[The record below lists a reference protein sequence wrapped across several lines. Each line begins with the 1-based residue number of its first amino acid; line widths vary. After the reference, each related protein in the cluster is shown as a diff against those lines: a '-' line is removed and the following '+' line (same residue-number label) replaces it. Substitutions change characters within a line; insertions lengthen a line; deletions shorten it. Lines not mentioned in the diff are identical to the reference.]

1 MTQGRWTGDVSATTC
16 SLLTRAS
23 ARIVAVMVA
32 ALAAT
37 LSAPVPAQAALP
49 EGRAYEMVSL
59 SFKEGYAA
67 TAIRGAAPDGESVAF
82 ASAGA
87 FSGAPANTG
96 ALNTFLA
103 RRTTGGWLTAPLA
116 PPATLAPWFP
126 GRNPVDLSS
135 DLGAS
140 LDETMVG
147 ESYGQGVSQGT
158 EALFLLH
165 ASSAPDIEAGFALAS
180 PLLRRLS
187 GDVIHVGYES
197 ASPDLSHII
206 FGIGSDGP
214 SQALLPEGQEMGSN
228 SQGTPDLYE
237 IAGADGPAPV
247 LRLVGLDNQR
257 KVIDP
262 YCPVDLGSGGAV
274 SVYNAIAAGGAE
286 IFFTT
291 NANQQAGSS
300 CDWTQSGDDVPANP
314 AILYVRVNGAKTL
327 QVSNRLDS
335 ECAATEPC
343 HGAPQAR
350 ALFQGANTAG
360 TKAFFITAQ
369 PLVNGDRD
377 TGNDLYMATIEDE
390 EVKELVQ
397 VSNDPNSGQAAEV
410 RGRVVRISAD
420 GSHVYFV
427 ASGVLSGENAKNQ
440 VPAPGADNLYVYDTI
455 ARQTKFIAD
464 LCSGPVRS
472 GDVPDPQCGANLNS
486 EYRTPPVRNDSGL
499 WSIKQESQTTEDGRF
514 LVFSSYARL
523 TADDTD
529 TARDVYRYDSQTG
542 RLERV
547 SLGEGGYDVNGNN
560 SAFDASI
567 PAIDLEANTITEM
580 NGLGARAISADG
592 SLIVF
597 ATSEPL
603 SPDATNGQQDV
614 YIWHEGTVGLVSSGV
629 SPYADEN
636 QVITPSGH
644 DVFFRTAQGLLPQDT
659 DGVPDVYDARIGGG
673 FPLASAP
680 RSACSADACQGPL
693 SAAPSSL
700 VPDSVSQRAGGNV
713 RAATAKPASKIKRP
727 TRAQKLAKA
736 LKACAKKSRA
746 GRRRCEAQAR
756 KRYGKRA
763 SAKARAHRSSRR
775 GK

>member
-1 MTQGRWTGDVSATTC
+1 MTRGRWVCNVSTMVDRLIARNAT
-16 SLLTRAS
+16 RV
-23 ARIVAVMVA
+23 VAMTVA
-32 ALAAT
+32 ASMAMLCAA
-37 LSAPVPAQAALP
+37 VPAQAGLP
-49 EGRAYEMVSL
+49 ENRAYEMVSPP
-59 SFKEGYAA
+59 FKEGYAA
-67 TAIRGAAPDGESVAF
+67 TAIRGVAPDGESVAF
-82 ASAGA
+82 GTIGA

-103 RRTTGGWLTAPLA
+103 RRTIGGWLTAPLA
-116 PPATLAPWFP
+116 PPAMLAPWFP

-147 ESYGQGVSQGT
+147 ENYGQGVSQGT

-165 ASSAPDIEAGFALAS
+165 ASSAPDTEAGFALAS

-206 FGIGSDGP
+206 FGIGPDGP
-214 SQALLPEGQEMGSN
+214 SQALLPEGQEMS
-228 SQGTPDLYE
+228 SPQQPPSDLYE

-274 SVYNAIAAGGAE
+274 SVYNAVAAGGAE

-300 CDWTQSGDDVPANP
+300 CDWTQSGDNVPANP

-327 QVSNRLDS
+327 QVSGRLDW

-369 PLVNGDRD
+369 PLVNGDVD

-397 VSNDPNSGQAAEV
+397 VSHDPNPGQAAEV
-410 RGRVVRISAD
+410 QGRVVRISAD

-427 ASGVLSGENAKNQ
+427 ASGVLSGENAESQ
-440 VPAPGADNLYVYDTI
+440 APAPGADNLYVYDTI

-472 GDVPDPQCGANLNS
+472 GGVPDPQCGANLNS
-486 EYRTPPVRNDSGL
+486 EYRTSLVRNDSGL
-499 WSIKQESQTTEDGRF
+499 WSTAQESQTTGDGRF

-523 TADDTD
+523 TGDDTD

-567 PAIDLEANTITEM
+567 PAINLEANTITEM
-580 NGLGARAISADG
+580 NGLGARAISEDG
-592 SLIVF
+592 SRIVF

-614 YIWHEGTVGLVSSGV
+614 YIWHEGRVGLISSGV
-629 SPYADEN
+629 SSSADEN
-636 QVITPSGH
+636 QVITPFGH

-659 DGVPDVYDARIGGG
+659 DGVPDVYDARVGGG
-673 FPLASAP
+673 FPLAFAP

-693 SAAPSSL
+693 SAAPAPLTPGSI
-700 VPDSVSQRAGGNV
+700 SQQAGGNIPV
-713 RAATAKPASKIKRP
+713 VKPAPKIKRL

-756 KRYGKRA
+756 RKYGNRA
-763 SAKARAHRSSRR
+763 PAKAMARKSSRR